1 MGGAGRAQ
9 PGGDLLG
16 GFRCSDAHGVES
28 RLAPVDETSPTPFVA
43 LMALGFLIGC
53 AGHLYKS
60 PATVAVGIAIA
71 FLATAAAYAVYLT

>member
-1 MGGAGRAQ
+1 M
-9 PGGDLLG
+9 
-16 GFRCSDAHGVES
+16 E
-28 RLAPVDETSPTPFVA
+28 ETSPAPFIA

-60 PATVAVGIAIA
+60 PATVAVGIALA

>member
-1 MGGAGRAQ
+1 
-9 PGGDLLG
+9 
-16 GFRCSDAHGVES
+16 VN
-28 RLAPVDETSPTPFVA
+28 ETSPTPFAA

-71 FLATAAAYAVYLT
+71 FVATAVAFTVYLT

>member
-1 MGGAGRAQ
+1 V
-9 PGGDLLG
+9 L
-16 GFRCSDAHGVES
+16 HT
-28 RLAPVDETSPTPFVA
+28 APAMDETSPTPFAA

-71 FLATAAAYAVYLT
+71 FAATAVAFVVYLG

>member
-1 MGGAGRAQ
+1 M
-9 PGGDLLG
+9 
-16 GFRCSDAHGVES
+16 
-28 RLAPVDETSPTPFVA
+28 DEAVIDFASPTPFVA
-43 LMALGFLIGC
+43 LMVFGFLIGC